1 MKLRIQAN
9 SVRVRLTQ
17 GEVRS
22 LADGQRIDQMTEFP
36 ESSRLITRIELSN
49 EIRQSTAAFDGG
61 QVTLRLPLDQVR
73 QWAQSNQVGI
83 ESDQP
88 IGDGRSLHI
97 LIEKDFD
104 CVHPRLDENIDTF
117 PNPKRSR
124 LA

>member
-1 MKLRIQAN
+1 MKLRIHAN

-17 GEVRS
+17 SEVRS
-22 LADGQRIDQMTEFP
+22 LADGQRIEQATEFP
-36 ESSRLITRIELSN
+36 ESSRLITQIELSG
-49 EIRQSTAAFDGG
+49 EIRQSTATFDGG
-61 QVTLRLPLDQVR
+61 RLTLRLPLDQVR
-73 QWAQSNQVGI
+73 QWAQTNQVGI

-104 CVHPRLDENIDTF
+104 CVHPRLDEDIDTF